1 MIGTQ
6 GGTTGGGINSWVV
19 MSGAN
24 RFVVNPAQFAY
35 VDRSFTNPGKVQAPD
50 PSGHRIS
57 AGAEYQFGID
67 YSHLPADPYPGKRT
81 GGWVYAPGSP
91 VAVWR

>member
-1 MIGTQ
+1 VI
-6 GGTTGGGINSWVV
+6 ISWVV

-24 RFVVNPAQFAY
+24 GLVVNLAQFTY

-57 AGAEYQFGID
+57 AGAGYQFGVD
-67 YSHLPADPYPGKRT
+67 YSHLSADPYSAKRT
-81 GGWVYAPGSP
+81 GGWVYTPGTP
-91 VAVWR
+91 IAVWR